1 MFIVGRRI
9 LGKLLQ
15 AVVTIAIVCIIVFLL
30 LRFIPGDPAL
40 QILGNEATPA
50 SIAALHAQLHLDEP
64 LAQQFGDYFAG
75 LLRGDL
81 GNSLVQQN
89 ISVVSIM
96 SAALP
101 STASIAIGG
110 LIVGVGGGVAFGLW
124 AAVTRYRAV
133 DSTVQAA
140 SILTY
145 ATPTFLFSLLLILF
159 ISLTLHLLPAGGWA
173 GAWPQNL
180 KYLVLPSIAIGVNL
194 APRFIRTVRQEAI
207 DVQGRQFME
216 AAVSRGLPRRRLNQH
231 HVLPNSLLPVITLI
245 GISLGGLL
253 TNAVVV
259 EAVFGMPGLGS
270 ELAKAVERRDY
281 PVIQG
286 ITLVLACA
294 VIAGNLLAE
303 IAYTVVDP
311 RARVR

>member
-1 MFIVGRRI
+1 VFIVGRRI

-30 LRFIPGDPAL
+30 LRLIPGDPAL

-64 LAQQFGDYFAG
+64 LPQQFGDYFAG

-81 GNSLVQQN
+81 GSSLVQHN
-89 ISVVSIM
+89 TSVVSII
-96 SAALP
+96 AAAVP

-124 AAVTRYRAV
+124 AAVTRYRAL
-133 DSTVQAA
+133 DATVQAV
-140 SILTY
+140 SIVSY
-145 ATPTFLFSLLLILF
+145 ATPTFLFSLILILF
-159 ISLTLHLLPAGGWA
+159 VSLTLHLLPAGGWA
-173 GAWPQNL
+173 GMWPANFA
-180 KYLVLPSIAIGVNL
+180 YVILPSIAIGVNL

-216 AAVSRGLPRRRLNQH
+216 AAISRGLPRRRLNQH
-231 HVLPNSLLPVITLI
+231 HVLPNSLLPVITLV

-303 IAYTVVDP
+303 IAYSIVDP